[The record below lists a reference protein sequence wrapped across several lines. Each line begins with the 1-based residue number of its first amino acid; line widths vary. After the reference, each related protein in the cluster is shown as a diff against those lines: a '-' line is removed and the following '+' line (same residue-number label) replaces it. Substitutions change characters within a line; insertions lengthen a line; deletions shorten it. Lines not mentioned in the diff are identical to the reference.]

1 MARRWIQRAI
11 KRPGRVRRY
20 IMRVYGPRA
29 FTRDGE
35 IKQKYI
41 NMAIRRI
48 KSGRGRNVRG
58 LLQALYLA
66 RRLERMRRD

>member
-1 MARRWIQRAI
+1 MPRRWIQHAI

-20 IMRVYGPRA
+20 LMRVYGKRA

-35 IKQKYI
+35 IRQKYV